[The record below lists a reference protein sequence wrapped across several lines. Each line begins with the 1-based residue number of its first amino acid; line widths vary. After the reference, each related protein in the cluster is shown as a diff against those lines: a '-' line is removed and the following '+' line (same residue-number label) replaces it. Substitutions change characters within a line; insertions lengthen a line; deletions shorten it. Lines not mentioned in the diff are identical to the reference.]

1 MAGYD
6 AIVLGAGGVGSS
18 ALMHLALRG
27 ARVLGIDRF
36 APGHDR
42 GSSHGQTR
50 LIRQAYYEHPD
61 YVPLVLRS
69 FELWGELEQRVG
81 ETLYQQVGLLQIGLK
96 QGEVLSGVRTSASHH
111 GLEIDELSAGQSES
125 RFPGFRVPSSCEAIF
140 EARAGY
146 LLVERC
152 VEAHAKAALQLG
164 AELKTGETVRSWRA
178 EGQGV
183 VVETDRGLYSA
194 DRLIVTVGAWAGSLL
209 ADLRIPLVVRRKP
222 LYWFRTRNGTYQAD
236 RGCPAFLYDLP
247 SGCFYGVPQIDPR
260 GIKVAQHTGG
270 PVVDDPLT
278 VDREMDPA
286 DQEAVAAFVAEY
298 LEGATTQCTDH
309 TVCMYTMTPDAHFIV
324 DRHPE
329 YPQVALAAGLS
340 GHGFK
345 FTSVLGELLCQLA
358 LDGRTSL
365 PIGFLSC
372 RRASLLVRQMK

>member
-1 MAGYD
+1 MASYD

-18 ALMHLALRG
+18 AMMRLALRG

-42 GSSHGQTR
+42 GSSHGHTR

-61 YVPLVLRS
+61 YVPLVLRA
-69 FELWGELEQRVG
+69 FELWSELEQRVG
-81 ETLYQQVGLLQIGLK
+81 ETLYQQVGLLQIGTK
-96 QGEVLSGVRTSASHH
+96 QGEVLSGVRTSASQH
-111 GLEIDELSAGQSES
+111 GLEIEEFSAGQSER

-152 VEAHAKAALQLG
+152 VEAHAEAALQLG
-164 AELKTGETVRSWRA
+164 AELKTGETVQSWRA
-178 EGQGV
+178 VGKGV
-183 VVETDRGLYSA
+183 VVETDRGSYAA
-194 DRLIVTVGAWAGSLL
+194 DRLIVTAGAWAGPLL
-209 ADLRIPLVVRRKP
+209 ADLKIPLVVRRKP
-222 LYWFRTRNGTYQAD
+222 LYWFRTRNDTYRAD
-236 RGCPAFLYDLP
+236 LGCPAFLYDLP
-247 SGCFYGVPQIDPR
+247 IGCFYGVSQIDPR

-270 PVVDDPLT
+270 AVVDDPLT
-278 VDREMDPA
+278 VDREIDLA
-286 DQEAVAAFVAEY
+286 DQEAVASFVAEY

-365 PIGFLSC
+365 PVEFLSC
-372 RRASLLVRQMK
+372 RRASLQGAP